1 MITRFAP
8 SPTGRLHI
16 GNARTALFNALLA
29 RHSGGELILR
39 IEDTDIER
47 SDVAHEAELAQDLQW
62 LGIRWQQ
69 GPDCGG
75 PHGPY
80 RQSERSDLYAEYY
93 AALEDQGLAYPCFC
107 SPEQLKLSRK
117 AQLAAGQPPRY
128 AGTCVGLS
136 KEEIDKRLAEG
147 GKPTLRFRV
156 PKGETVTFADLVH
169 GEQSYRSDDIGDFII
184 RRADGTPSFFFS
196 NAIDDAL
203 MGVTHALRGED
214 HLGNTPR
221 QQMLLEALGLRVP
234 GYGHFALVQ
243 DSDGGPLSKRL
254 GSLGI
259 ADLRAEG
266 YLPLAVANYLAR
278 LGHSYA
284 EEGFRSFDE
293 LAADFDP
300 QRFGKAPAK
309 YDPAQLNHWQ
319 KQAVHRLDIDA
330 FRDWVLRHDAAG
342 LIKGLVP
349 AEQRELFFETIRDNV
364 DFPRDALAL
373 AETLMAEHAEPDADA
388 LDAIREAG
396 AGFYA
401 TAVER
406 LPEHDDF
413 RSFAR
418 AVGESTGRKGKGLF
432 MPLRAALTRMNHGP
446 EMARVFD
453 LLGKP
458 VMLERLGKAR
468 ELAGN

>member
-29 RHSGGELILR
+29 KHSGGEMILR
-39 IEDTDIER
+39 IEDTDVER
-47 SDVAHEAELAQDLQW
+47 SDAAHEAELLTDLKW
-62 LGIRWQQ
+62 LGIGWQQ

-75 PHGPY
+75 AHAPY
-80 RQSERSDLYAEYY
+80 RQSERTAIYAGYYSRLESD
-93 AALEDQGLAYPCFC
+93 GLAYHCFC
-107 SPEQLKLSRK
+107 SPEQLKLTRK

-128 AGTCVGLS
+128 PGTCASLS
-136 KEEIDKRLAEG
+136 ADEVKAKFAAG
-147 GKPTLRFRV
+147 QQATLRFRV
-156 PKGETVTFADLVH
+156 PKDRVIRFEDLVH
-169 GEQSYRSDDIGDFII
+169 GHQEYRSDDIGDFII

-221 QQMLLEALGLRVP
+221 QQLLLEALDLRVP

-243 DSDGGPLSKRL
+243 DTDGGALSKRL

-259 ADLRAEG
+259 ADLRMEG

-284 EEGFRSFDE
+284 EERFRSFDE

-300 QRFGKAPAK
+300 QRFGRAPAK
-309 YDPAQLNHWQ
+309 YDKAQLDYWQ
-319 KQAVHRLDIDA
+319 KQAVHRLDDA
-330 FRDWVLRHDAAG
+330 TFARWLAGHDAAG
-342 LIKGLVP
+342 LLDELVP
-349 AEQRELFFETIRDNV
+349 AGKRDSFLATIKDNV
-364 DFPRDALAL
+364 MFPREALGL
-373 AETLMAEHAEPDADA
+373 AENLMAASAEPLPAA
-388 LDAIREAG
+388 LDAIHDAG
-396 AGFYA
+396 RDFYVVA
-401 TAVER
+401 IEK

-418 AVGESTGRKGKGLF
+418 AVGDATGRKGKGLF
-432 MPLRAALTRMNHGP
+432 MPLRAALTRMEHGP
-446 EMARVFD
+446 EMARVFE

-458 VMLERLGKAR
+458 VMLERLEQAR
-468 ELAGN
+468 DLA